1 MSIDPILIDKIK
13 KKLNEENQY
22 ENLTDEILDY
32 LKKKDLD
39 QLNTEERIKLIESI
53 LEKIKIWNL
62 I

>member
-1 MSIDPILIDKIK
+1 VSIDPILIDKIK
-13 KKLNEENQY
+13 KKLNEENQS

-53 LEKIKIWNL
+53 LEKIKI
-62 I
+62 

>member
-1 MSIDPILIDKIK
+1 MSIDPVLINKINK
-13 KKLNEENQY
+13 KISEENQL
-22 ENLTDEILDY
+22 ENLADEILDY

-53 LEKIKIWNL
+53 LLKIKISNL

>member
-13 KKLNEENQY
+13 KKLNEENQS

-53 LEKIKIWNL
+53 LEKIKI
-62 I
+62 

>member
-13 KKLNEENQY
+13 KKLNEENQS

>member
-53 LEKIKIWNL
+53 LEKIKI
-62 I
+62 